1 MKFVI
6 GEAGPFDGDHTGA
19 DRVFGVANSLEKST
33 FQRSFDSL
41 QNFSAKAFR
50 MFA

>member
-6 GEAGPFDGDHTGA
+6 GEAGPFDGDHAGA
-19 DRVFGVANSLEKST
+19 DWVFGVANSLEKST